1 MSEQNKKMALRLFE
15 EMWNQANFAVVDEL
29 VPSSYDGHSSAEI
42 HGPDGAKAF
51 IVRLREA
58 FPDFQLTIIDQVA
71 EGEKV
76 AMRWTAH
83 GTHKGEFQGIPAT
96 NRQVSVGGITI
107 LRILDGK
114 IIEGWTNEDMLGFL
128 RQLGVVPGTEQAR

>member
-1 MSEQNKKMALRLFE
+1 MSEQNKKVARHLFN
-15 EMWNQANFAVVDEL
+15 EMWNQANFTVVDEL
-29 VPSSYDGHSSAEI
+29 VPSTYDGHSSAEI
-42 HGPDGAKAF
+42 HGPEGAKA
-51 IVRLREA
+51 VVVALHEA
-58 FPDFQLTIIDQVA
+58 FPDFSLTIIDQIA

-96 NRQVSVGGITI
+96 GRQMSVSGITI

-114 IIEGWTNEDMLGFL
+114 IIEGWTNEDMLGFMQ
-128 RQLGVVPGTEQAR
+128 QLGAVPMPGQAR

>member
-1 MSEQNKKMALRLFE
+1 MSEQNKKIARRLFD
-15 EMWNQANFAVVDEL
+15 EMWNKANFAVVDEL

-51 IVRLREA
+51 VVKLREA
-58 FPDFQLTIIDQVA
+58 FPDFGLTIADQVA
-71 EGEKV
+71 EGDKV
-76 AMRWTAH
+76 AMRWNAH

-96 NRQVSVGGITI
+96 DRLVSISGITI
-107 LRILDGK
+107 LRVLDGK

-128 RQLGVVPGTEQAR
+128 RQLGIDLKPEQA